1 MLLVLIHKRD
11 SFLYTSRPENLHVWV
26 IHSLTTLWGG
36 ISHKD
41 LCQPYYSL
49 YCEEMIA
56 CSFNILSTIFVSVS
70 MARSH
75 FE

>member
-26 IHSLTTLWGG
+26 IYSLTTLWGG

-41 LCQPYYSL
+41 LCQNSTL
-49 YCEEMIA
+49 VKKNLHEWTMSQKQE
-56 CSFNILSTIFVSVS
+56 ILLTF
-70 MARSH
+70 
-75 FE
+75 F

>member
-26 IHSLTTLWGG
+26 IHSLTTLWG

-41 LCQPYYSL
+41 LCQPYHGL
-49 YCEEMIA
+49 YCKEMITLA
-56 CSFNILSTIFVSVS
+56 LLTFYQQFSFQFQ
-70 MARSH
+70 
-75 FE
+75 